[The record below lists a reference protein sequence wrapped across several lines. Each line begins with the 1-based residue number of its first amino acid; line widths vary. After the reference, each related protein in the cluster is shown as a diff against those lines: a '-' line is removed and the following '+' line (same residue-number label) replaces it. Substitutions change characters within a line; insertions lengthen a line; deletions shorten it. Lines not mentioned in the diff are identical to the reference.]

1 MCAIRV
7 ASAALLGA
15 AALALGAPAAVA
27 EDGGKHAGAPFGFG
41 VEPSTI
47 TAGSKLTLRLARN
60 DGCKGGATVT
70 SDVFETV
77 RIPSGRSSATTTID
91 AHAQSGS
98 SYRVTFD
105 CDGTSGSTDLRVADG
120 RGDGGRDSGTAQESR
135 GDGHSSDAT
144 VPGAVQAGDG
154 GSLAGFDL
162 GEIGL
167 GTVLIAGSLGT
178 AYRIARRTTRDDA

>member
-7 ASAALLGA
+7 ASGALLGA

-27 EDGGKHAGAPFGFG
+27 ADGGNHAGAPFGFG
-41 VEPSTI
+41 VKPSTI
-47 TAGSKLTLRLARN
+47 SAGSKVTLRLDRN

-77 RIPSGRSSATTTID
+77 RIPTGRSSATTTVD
-91 AHAQSGS
+91 AHVKSGT

-120 RGDGGRDSGTAQESR
+120 GGNGGRDSGRTQESR
-135 GDGHSSDAT
+135 GTGDASAT

-154 GSLAGFDL
+154 GSVAGFDL

-167 GTVLIAGSLGT
+167 GTVLIAGSVGT
-178 AYRIARRTTRDDA
+178 AYRLARRTTRDDA